1 MKEIQSNLS
10 GTGEGSAPAGRSAPG
25 MRPVVIG
32 RRAFGSLAAGA
43 GLALVLSAC
52 GGGSSPLNTGAATN
66 TTPGPALVVGS
77 ADFPESQILAEIYA
91 GALNAAGVQAST
103 KPNIGSREVYFKAV
117 QDGSVDV
124 VPEYSGNLLL
134 HVDKEAK
141 EVSADDINK
150 ALPGKLPEGLAVL
163 EASKAENK
171 DAMVVTKA
179 TAEKY
184 QLKSIEDMAKV
195 CPELTIGAP
204 ATFAERA
211 YGLPGLKKNY
221 NCVPKKLEPFNDGGG
236 AVTLK
241 ALLSDQ
247 VQVADIYT
255 TTPSIAD
262 NDLVVLEDPKNN
274 FIAQQVLPLYNKAK
288 VTDQARNALNAV
300 SKVLTTEDLVNL
312 NRAVSGNQKQNPKD
326 AATAWLKDKGL
337 VK

>member
-1 MKEIQSNLS
+1 MKEIRQRAL
-10 GTGEGSAPAGRSAPG
+10 
-25 MRPVVIG
+25 G
-32 RRAFGSLAAGA
+32 RRAFGGLAAGV
-43 GLALVLSAC
+43 GLAMALSAC
-52 GGGSSPLNTGAATN
+52 GGSSNPLSTAPATGGATSAAGGN
-66 TTPGPALVVGS
+66 LVIGS
-77 ADFPESQILAEIYA
+77 ADFPESQIIAEVYA
-91 GALNAAGVQAST
+91 GALNGAGVTAST

-124 VPEYSGNLLL
+124 IPDYSGNLLL
-134 HVDKEAK
+134 HVSKDAT
-141 EVSADDINK
+141 EVSAEDIYK
-150 ALPGKLPEGLAVL
+150 ALPGKLPESLGVL
-163 EASKAENK
+163 NAAKAEDK

-184 QLKSIEDMAKV
+184 QLKSIEDLAKV
-195 CPELTIGAP
+195 CSEIVVGAP

-211 YGLPGLKKNY
+211 YGLPGLQKNY
-221 NCVPKKLEPFNDGGG
+221 NCAPKKLEPFSDGGG

-274 FIAQQVLPLYNKAK
+274 FIAQQVLPLYNKSKMTDAAK
-288 VTDQARNALNAV
+288 AALNAV
-300 SKVLTTEDLVNL
+300 SNVLTTEDLINL
-312 NRAVSGNQKQNPKD
+312 NRAVSGDQKQGAKE
-326 AATAWLKDKGL
+326 AAEAWLKDKGI